1 MGRWM
6 VATSTTR
13 TTFEAAYA
21 DHVREVLAYC
31 LRRTSQTLAEDAAA
45 EVFAV
50 AWRRVSELPAEPQT
64 LPWLYGVAA
73 NVLKNQSRSAR
84 RTRNLSLKIRS
95 QASERNPGPERQAID
110 QSVHDE
116 VALAIMSL
124 KPKYRDVIRLV
135 EWEGLT
141 RNRVAEMMGVSR
153 STIDQRIH
161 RAYQQLARRL
171 GHLLVDDQR
180 GGNHATERA
189 S

>member
-1 MGRWM
+1 M
-6 VATSTTR
+6 ATSAAR

-73 NVLKNQSRSAR
+73 NVLKNQRRSTR
-84 RTRNLSLKIRS
+84 RMRNLSVKIGS
-95 QASERNPGPERQAID
+95 QASKRTRGPEGQAID
-110 QSVHDE
+110 RSVHDE

-141 RNRVAEMMGVSR
+141 RSHVAGMMGVSR

-171 GHLLVDDQR
+171 DHLLVEDHR
-180 GGNHATERA
+180 GGKNATEPA

>member
-1 MGRWM
+1 M
-6 VATSTTR
+6 ATSAAR

-21 DHVREVLAYC
+21 DHVREILAYC
-31 LRRTSQTLAEDAAA
+31 LRRTSEAQAEDAAA

-50 AWRRVSELPAEPQT
+50 AWRRISELPAEPQT

-84 RTRNLSLKIRS
+84 RTRNLSVKIGS
-95 QASERNPGPERQAID
+95 QASERKPGPEGQAVN

-116 VALAIMSL
+116 VALAITSL

-141 RNRVAEMMGVSR
+141 RNDVAEMMGVSR
-153 STIDQRIH
+153 ATIDQRIH

-171 GHLLVDDQR
+171 DHLHADDRR
-180 GGNHATERA
+180 GGKNAAERT